1 MSELLIPSVILVDD
15 RPCTTSLA
23 IADCFEKRHCDVM
36 RDIQKL
42 VTEIPE
48 DFHKRNFALMFQKVK
63 IGNGAKRETPF
74 FNVFF
79 DGFILLVMGYTGK
92 KALEMKLAYIA
103 AFNAMREKLEEEKAK
118 KLVAKKQ
125 AAIPTKDKYESYLE
139 EVESIRA
146 RTFAEIDALLHKGLD
161 LIDVKKSGTGAIV
174 GFTPILLDWLQRV
187 VCQHTPLISSRE
199 PLSRALDYS
208 PLYLIR
214 HMEKMQGCK

>member
-1 MSELLIPSVILVDD
+1 MSNFPMPSVSLIDN
-15 RPCTTSLA
+15 RPSTTSLA
-23 IADCFEKRHCDVM
+23 IADHFEKAHKNVL
-36 RDIQKL
+36 RDIEALIAECPEKFNGLNFEL
-42 VTEIPE
+42 VDYTDAKGE
-48 DFHKRNFALMFQKVK
+48 KRPMYH
-63 IGNGAKRETPF
+63 
-74 FNVFF
+74 VFF

-92 KALEMKLAYIA
+92 RALQMKLAYIS
-103 AFNAMREKLEEEKAK
+103 AFNAMREKLEEEKTK
-118 KLVAKKQ
+118 KLVAKRQ

-146 RTFAEIDALLHKGLD
+146 RTFTEIDVLLHKGLD

-187 VCQHTPLISSRE
+187 VCQHAPLISSRE